1 MTVIFF
7 VTFRLVVSKLI
18 TLGVYLLGLEAAGT
32 VDSKWKL
39 IYGDG
44 V

>member
-18 TLGVYLLGLEAAGT
+18 TPGIYLLGLEAACT
-32 VDSKWKL
+32 VGAKWKL
-39 IYGDG
+39 IYRDG
-44 V
+44 A

>member
-18 TLGVYLLGLEAAGT
+18 TLGIYLLGLEAASTAG
-32 VDSKWKL
+32 SKWEL